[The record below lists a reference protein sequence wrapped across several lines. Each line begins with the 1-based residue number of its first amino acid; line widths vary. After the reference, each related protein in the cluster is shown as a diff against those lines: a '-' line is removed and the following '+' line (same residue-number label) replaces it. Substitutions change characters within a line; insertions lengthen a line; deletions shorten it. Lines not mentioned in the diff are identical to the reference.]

1 MKNKK
6 RGNKICEKNHPEGG
20 AEGKKTQY
28 IQEYLRN
35 MKNRMRS
42 SNINPVRTS
51 GGGSRE
57 NERKAVSKKVTEEN
71 SPKHES

>member
-1 MKNKK
+1 
-6 RGNKICEKNHPEGG
+6 
-20 AEGKKTQY
+20 
-28 IQEYLRN
+28 
-35 MKNRMRS
+35 MRS

-57 NERKAVSKKVTEEN
+57 NERKAISKKVTEEN